1 MMGRR
6 KAAIGVDIGGTKISA
21 GIVGGEGLVYASPR
35 TIATNPKEPGE
46 VIIANLFSLL
56 KNILADAAD
65 YDIQGIG
72 IGCTGPLDIDKGI
85 LLDVENLPT
94 LNYFPL
100 KDTVEQAF
108 PLRVILDND
117 ANALIYAE
125 ALWGA
130 GRNAGSVLGFTL
142 GTGIGC
148 AWINGGKVWR
158 GHSGCAGE
166 VWTSPYKEG
175 ILEDYV
181 SGNAVTRLY
190 KEYTKEEL
198 PAYRIAE
205 LARSGDKMALQVWDV
220 FAQALAH
227 ALSWTVNLSLIHI

>member
-6 KAAIGVDIGGTKISA
+6 KVAIGVDIGGTKISA

-100 KDTVEQAF
+100 KDTVEQVF

-148 AWINGGKVWR
+148 AWINGGKV
-158 GHSGCAGE
+158 
-166 VWTSPYKEG
+166 
-175 ILEDYV
+175 
-181 SGNAVTRLY
+181 
-190 KEYTKEEL
+190 
-198 PAYRIAE
+198 
-205 LARSGDKMALQVWDV
+205 
-220 FAQALAH
+220 
-227 ALSWTVNLSLIHI
+227 

>member
-85 LLDVENLPT
+85 LWMLRI
-94 LNYFPL
+94 FPL
-100 KDTVEQAF
+100 
-108 PLRVILDND
+108 
-117 ANALIYAE
+117 
-125 ALWGA
+125 
-130 GRNAGSVLGFTL
+130 
-142 GTGIGC
+142 
-148 AWINGGKVWR
+148 
-158 GHSGCAGE
+158 
-166 VWTSPYKEG
+166 
-175 ILEDYV
+175 
-181 SGNAVTRLY
+181 
-190 KEYTKEEL
+190 
-198 PAYRIAE
+198 
-205 LARSGDKMALQVWDV
+205 
-220 FAQALAH
+220 
-227 ALSWTVNLSLIHI
+227 

>member
-21 GIVGGEGLVYASPR
+21 GIVGGEGLVYASPC

-100 KDTVEQAF
+100 KDTVEQVF

-166 VWTSPYKEG
+166 VWTSPYKKG

-205 LARSGDKMALQVWDV
+205 LARSGDKMALRGWDV
-220 FAQALAH
+220 VAQA
-227 ALSWTVNLSLIHI
+227 